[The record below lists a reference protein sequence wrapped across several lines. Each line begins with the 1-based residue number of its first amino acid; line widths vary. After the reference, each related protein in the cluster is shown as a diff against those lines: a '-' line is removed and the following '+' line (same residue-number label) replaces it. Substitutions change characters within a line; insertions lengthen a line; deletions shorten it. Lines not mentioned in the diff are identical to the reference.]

1 MIRENFVEELREN
14 LNLSRMEFNEMS
26 QLSLSPMLLFTCR
39 EKVEGLKILFELQAL
54 RKN

>member
-26 QLSLSPMLLFTCR
+26 QLSLFIPTIQDSILS
-39 EKVEGLKILFELQAL
+39 LKTRQCNQITFRA
-54 RKN
+54 KFA